1 MVGRGAAQRGR
12 WVVGRDGY
20 LKYRVHLG
28 KWTGPSEYVCM
39 YVCIIESIRT
49 RVPYHTTWTTS
60 EGGVV
65 AKWDCDDIVTHTHAR
80 LDTTDRQGITGADR
94 LTQRRRTRER
104 ANAHD
109 RPG

>member
-1 MVGRGAAQRGR
+1 MDMSTENRLV
-12 WVVGRDGY
+12 
-20 LKYRVHLG
+20 LHL
-28 KWTGPSEYVCM
+28 VCM

-60 EGGVV
+60 KGGVV
-65 AKWDCDDIVTHTHAR
+65 AKWDCDDIATHTHAR

-104 ANAHD
+104 
-109 RPG
+109 